1 MKKFDS
7 TEGFSHVGCPIC
19 SIVPPHILREVTRRG
34 TERQR
39 NRAMNT
45 LMQSE
50 RLRGHRELLNSFG
63 AVALATPTGA
73 KRRTIYDAQQG
84 ETIPGKLVRAEGAAN
99 SRDRQINEAYNYS
112 GTVYDFYKTVFG
124 RNSVDD
130 RGMRL
135 DSTVHYSRQYDNAF
149 WNGVQMVYGDGD
161 GELFQRFTKCLDVI
175 GHELTHG
182 VTQYEA
188 GLKYQGQ
195 PGALNES
202 FSDVF
207 GVLVK
212 QWKLG
217 QTANQADWLIGAGL
231 LARGVSGTALR
242 SMKAPGTAY
251 DDAQLGK
258 DPQPDHMKDYYRGHD
273 DNGGVHINSGIPNR
287 AFYLTAIALGGKAWE
302 RAGRIW
308 YDTLCHR
315 MGPNCNFAD
324 AAKGTIHSASDLY
337 GKSSAEQKA
346 VQSAWQTV
354 GVIPGGKAMPS
365 RDARMSPAR
374 NLASVGAPRRQTT
387 MVKSRA

>member
-1 MKKFDS
+1 M
-7 TEGFSHVGCPIC
+7 
-19 SIVPPHILREVTRRG
+19 LREVTRRG
-34 TERQR
+34 TERLR
-39 NRAMNT
+39 NRALHT

-50 RLRGHRELLNSFG
+50 RLRGQRQLLADLG
-63 AVALATPTGA
+63 ATALATPAGV
-73 KRRTIYDAQQG
+73 KRRTIYDAQHA
-84 ETIPGKLVRAEGAAN
+84 ENIPGKLVRAEGAAT
-99 SRDRQINEAYNYS
+99 SRDKQVNEAFNFS

-149 WNGVQMVYGDGD
+149 WNGMQMVYGDGD

-188 GLKYQGQ
+188 SLKYQGQ

-217 QTANQADWLIGAGL
+217 QTAAQADWLIGAGL
-231 LARGVSGTALR
+231 LARGVHGVALR

-251 DDAQLGK
+251 DDPNLGK
-258 DPQPDHMKDYYRGHD
+258 DPQPDHMRNYYRGTE

-287 AFYLTAIALGGKAWE
+287 AFYLTAAALGGRAWE

-308 YDTLCHR
+308 YDTLCNR
-315 MGPNCNFAD
+315 LRPNSTFAD
-324 AAKGTIHSASDLY
+324 AAKNTIYSAGDLY
-337 GKSSAEQKA
+337 GKGSPEQKA

-354 GVIPGGKAMPS
+354 GVTQGAQATLPRS
-365 RDARMSPAR
+365 ARMAASR

>member
-7 TEGFSHVGCPIC
+7 TDGFSHVGCPIC

-39 NRAMNT
+39 NRALHT

-50 RLRGHRELLNSFG
+50 RLRGQRQLLSDLG
-63 AVALATPTGA
+63 ATALATPTGV
-73 KRRTIYDAQQG
+73 KRRTIYDAQHG
-84 ETIPGKLVRAEGAAN
+84 ETLPGKLVRAEGAST
-99 SRDRQINEAYNYS
+99 SRDKQVNESYNYS
-112 GTVYDFYKTVFG
+112 GTVYDFYKTVFT

-149 WNGVQMVYGDGD
+149 WNGMQMVYGDGD

-202 FSDVF
+202 MSDVF
-207 GVLVK
+207 GVLIK

-217 QTANQADWLIGAGL
+217 QTASQADWLIGAGL
-231 LARGVSGTALR
+231 LARGVNGVALR

-251 DDAQLGK
+251 DDPQLGK
-258 DPQPDHMKDYYRGHD
+258 DPQPDHMRNYYRGNE

-308 YDTLCHR
+308 YDTLCKR
-315 MGPNCNFAD
+315 LRPSSTFAD
-324 AAKGTIHSASDLY
+324 AAKATISSAADIY
-337 GKSSAEQKA
+337 GKGSAEQKA

-354 GVIPGGKAMPS
+354 GVTQGAQATLPRNS
-365 RDARMSPAR
+365 RMSSR
-374 NLASVGAPRRQTT
+374 SLASVSAPRRQTT